1 MTDSILV
8 AVAWPYANAEIHVG
22 NLTGS
27 YLPADIFAR
36 YQRMRGRKVLMVS
49 GSDSHGTPITVRA
62 DAEKTTPYEVYQRFH
77 GGFID
82 LFQQL
87 GLTYDLFTSTH
98 TSNHQDVAQKMFL
111 ALKKNGFLYTESQMQ
126 WYAPSQQRFLPD
138 RYVEGTCY
146 ICGDNNARS
155 DQCDKCGNL
164 LEAEKLIDPRSKID
178 GSTPELRATEH
189 FYIDLGKL
197 QELVV
202 DFLKVRES
210 YWRPN
215 VLRQS
220 LGQMLA
226 DRLHGR
232 AITRDLDWGVP
243 LPTDGLPAGKEWESK
258 RLYVWF
264 EAVIGYLSASI
275 EWSIISGDPD
285 AWRAWW
291 QESNARGYYFIGKD
305 NIPFHAIIWPAEL
318 LGVGEQFDA
327 LMGSREPKPLTLPFD
342 VPANEFMNLEGQK
355 ISGSRNW
362 AVWAADFLTRY
373 DPDAL
378 RYYLTVNMP
387 ESKDTDW
394 DWDEFYHRNNDE
406 LVATWGNLANR
417 VLSFAFKHWDGVVP
431 DPGVLTPLDE
441 DLLRVVE
448 DGFKTVGEEFDA
460 VHLRAGLSEAM
471 RLASEVNKYLDQTA
485 PWQQVKTDK
494 AAAGRAIYTALR
506 AIDSLKL
513 MFAPVLPFTSDKL
526 HGFMGYEGS
535 LFGTQHVE
543 TLKDDL
549 AEHTVLQ
556 YRHGSAVGKWEPS
569 QLKAGQK
576 LNPPGPL
583 FKKLEPKIVEE
594 ERARL
599 GKEQG

>member
-1 MTDSILV
+1 MTETILV

-36 YQRMRGRKVLMVS
+36 YHRLRGNKVLMVS

-62 DAEKTTPYEVYQRFH
+62 DAEKTTPLAVYQRFH
-77 GGFID
+77 KGFLD

-87 GLTYDLFTSTH
+87 GITYDLFTSTH
-98 TSNHQDVAQKMFL
+98 TQNHQRVAQNMFL
-111 ALKKNGFLYTESQMQ
+111 ALKKNGFLYTESQAQ
-126 WYAPSQQRFLPD
+126 WYATSQQRFLPD

-146 ICGDNNARS
+146 ICGFTNARS

-164 LEAEKLIDPRSKID
+164 LDPAQLIDPRSKID

-189 FYIDLGKL
+189 YYLDLARL
-197 QELVV
+197 QDLVV
-202 DFLKVRES
+202 EFLEVRET

-220 LGQMLA
+220 LGQMRA
-226 DRLHGR
+226 EKLHGR

-243 LPTDGLPAGKEWESK
+243 LPADGLPEGKEWESK

-264 EAVIGYLSASI
+264 EAVIGYLSASV
-275 EWSIISGDPD
+275 EWGQINGNPD
-285 AWRAWW
+285 AWRTWW
-291 QESNARGYYFIGKD
+291 QNNDSKAYYFIGKD

-318 LGVGEQFDA
+318 IGAGEQFDE
-327 LMGSREPKPLTLPFD
+327 LMGSTKPLPLVLPYD
-342 VPANEFMNLEGQK
+342 VPANEFMNLEGEK

-362 AVWAADFLTRY
+362 AVWARDFLTRY

-394 DWDEFYHRNNDE
+394 DWNEFFHRNNDE

-417 VLSFAFKHWDGVVP
+417 VLSFTYKHWEGKVP
-431 DPGVLTPLDE
+431 DPGELTALDR
-441 DLLRVVE
+441 DLLTEIE
-448 DGFKTVGEEFDA
+448 DGFKTVSDEYDA
-460 VHLRAGLSEAM
+460 VHLRAALAETM

-494 AAAGRAIYTALR
+494 VAAGRAVFTALR
-506 AIDSLKL
+506 AIDSLKTL
-513 MFAPVLPFTSDKL
+513 FSPVLPFSSDRL
-526 HGFMGYEGS
+526 HGFLGYSGS
-535 LFGTQHVE
+535 LFGTQLVQDY
-543 TLKDDL
+543 KDELSD
-549 AEHTVLQ
+549 HSVLR
-556 YRHGSAVGKWEPS
+556 YDGSTATGNWQPS
-569 QLKAGQK
+569 QLEPGRS
-576 LNPPGPL
+576 LNQPQPL
-583 FKKLEPKIVEE
+583 FKKLEPTIVEE
-594 ERARL
+594 ERARM
-599 GKEQG
+599 GKQI